1 VVSVG
6 RKIAA
11 VDAFTIVIAD
21 GLVGDLD
28 IIVVGS
34 GELF

>member
-11 VDAFTIVIAD
+11 VDAFTRAIAG

-28 IIVVGS
+28 IIVAGS
-34 GELF
+34 GEPF